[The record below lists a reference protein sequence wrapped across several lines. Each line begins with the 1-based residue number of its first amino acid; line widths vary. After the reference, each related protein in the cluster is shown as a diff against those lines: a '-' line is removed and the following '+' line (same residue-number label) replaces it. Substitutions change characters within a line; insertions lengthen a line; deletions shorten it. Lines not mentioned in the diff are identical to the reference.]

1 MRDIVSER
9 EQETRPR
16 GQIDVEEGGR
26 DGRAEQRASLEAR
39 HDRFAWA
46 NWLIRL
52 AWTRATVLALLS
64 GARSSSE
71 PPRSC
76 RNVDNLH

>member
-1 MRDIVSER
+1 MAARD
-9 EQETRPR
+9 
-16 GQIDVEEGGR
+16 
-26 DGRAEQRASLEAR
+26 AR

-76 RNVDNLH
+76 CNVDDLDQMFCMTPNRP